1 MGDFSNGG
9 DDDHTAEKGRGRGRE
24 ERGERELFSLKV
36 NNELSSGVLQRT
48 CDIGGS
54 SQELGE
60 GDAIPGGSGSEVS
73 VSPSSSAAASS
84 AAAGA
89 ISPSLL
95 PCLPKLSSATSYS
108 VS

>member
-1 MGDFSNGG
+1 MIIQQRKG
-9 DDDHTAEKGRGRGRE
+9 GRGRGR

-73 VSPSSSAAASS
+73 VSPSSAASS
-84 AAAGA
+84 SAAAAGA

>member
-9 DDDHTAEKGRGRGRE
+9 DDDHTAEEGRE
-24 ERGERELFSLKV
+24 REREGERRERELFSHKV
-36 NNELSSGVLQRT
+36 NNELSSGVWQRT

-73 VSPSSSAAASS
+73 VSPSSASS
-84 AAAGA
+84 II
-89 ISPSLL
+89 ISSSSRSNQPIALAL
-95 PCLPKLSSATSYS
+95 PT
-108 VS
+108 

>member
-1 MGDFSNGG
+1 MIIQQR
-9 DDDHTAEKGRGRGRE
+9 KGERERGR
-24 ERGERELFSLKV
+24 ERGERELFSHKV
-36 NNELSSGVLQRT
+36 NNELSSGVWQRT

-73 VSPSSSAAASS
+73 VSPSSSAASSSS
-84 AAAGA
+84 AAGAGA

>member
-1 MGDFSNGG
+1 MIIQQR
-9 DDDHTAEKGRGRGRE
+9 KGERGRGR
-24 ERGERELFSLKV
+24 ERGERELFSHKV
-36 NNELSSGVLQRT
+36 NNELSSGVWQRT

-73 VSPSSSAAASS
+73 VSPSSSASSS

-95 PCLPKLSSATSYS
+95 PCLPT
-108 VS
+108 